1 MKSPGGE
8 RTGSALAVVL
18 LALLLLSAIGAS
30 MVVLSTTDTLAAAN
44 QRDARAVLY
53 AAESAVELAADE
65 LVRLADW
72 NAVLAGTTRSARVD
86 GPPSGAREL
95 PDGRSVLLEEL
106 PNLAGCGRPT
116 SCSPAQLA
124 TPSED
129 RPWGA
134 NNPRWRLFAHRLEA
148 AAPPG
153 LPVYTVVLVGDDPM
167 EQDDNPERDGAP
179 GSPGAEVLVLRAD
192 AFGPSGSRRTV
203 QAVVERVRAPSGAVA
218 PRFLTWF
225 PAG

>member
-1 MKSPGGE
+1 V
-8 RTGSALAVVL
+8 VVL
-18 LALLLLSAIGAS
+18 LALLLLSAVGAS
-30 MVVLSTTDTLAAAN
+30 MVVLSTADTLAAAN
-44 QRDARAVLY
+44 QRDAREVLY

-72 NAVLAGTTRSARVD
+72 NAVLSGTTRSARVD

-106 PNLAGCGRPT
+106 PNLAACGRPT
-116 SCSPAQLA
+116 DCSAAQLA
-124 TPSED
+124 VATDD

-134 NNPRWRLFAHRLEA
+134 NNPRWRLYAHRLEA
-148 AAPPG
+148 AVAPA

-225 PAG
+225 PVG